1 MKHQLRMGAGANGFA
16 GDGGVE
22 VNGVAAPCHPQGP
35 VCAMLPARRHDIRS
49 LWGIRWWPAAQLAVN
64 AAPFGVAAPIG
75 NGSNRSR
82 FGKPMR
88 ERARWMVVGHVADRT
103 AET

>member
-1 MKHQLRMGAGANGFA
+1 MN
-16 GDGGVE
+16 
-22 VNGVAAPCHPQGP
+22 
-35 VCAMLPARRHDIRS
+35 
-49 LWGIRWWPAAQLAVN
+49 AV
-64 AAPFGVAAPIG
+64 PFWVAAPIG
-75 NGSNRSR
+75 NGGNRSR